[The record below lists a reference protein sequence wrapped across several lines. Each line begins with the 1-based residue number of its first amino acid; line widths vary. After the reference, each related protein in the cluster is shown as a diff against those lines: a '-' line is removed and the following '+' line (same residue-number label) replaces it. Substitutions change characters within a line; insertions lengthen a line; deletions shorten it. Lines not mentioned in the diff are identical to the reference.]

1 MDEEFPRLS
10 VVRRPA
16 RDGARY
22 FGPFTD
28 VGAMKET
35 VKLARRLFPY
45 RSCETFDRGRSR
57 PCLDYH
63 IQLCPGPCQ
72 GWVAPRE
79 YRYNIEQL
87 CSFLAGRHT
96 ETMERL
102 EKEMQQAAADLDFE
116 RAAELRNRLQAV
128 QRAATKHK
136 VVSTSGDDRD
146 VVALAKA
153 GHDALIQV
161 FIVRDGLLVGREE
174 YFFPAAGDVA
184 GGELMGAFVK
194 QYYERAAFIAPEILL
209 SEELEEKADIE
220 IWLGHR
226 AGRRVRLHRP
236 QRGDKRRLVAMAQE
250 NAELALQERQA
261 GRQQAEELRQVALR
275 DLAESL
281 KLPSVPNRI
290 ECYDISH
297 LHGASAVASMV
308 VFRAGEPAKEDYRR
322 FRVHVPGPD
331 DYAAMREVIR
341 RRFRHLMATDER
353 DGSFSAW
360 PDLVLV
366 DGGITQLRA
375 ARAELDALG
384 LPDVRVAGIAE
395 RFEELYHDPRNAAA
409 PLWFA
414 ADSPALRVIQR
425 IRDEAHRFALTYH
438 RKLRTERIRESI
450 LDDIPG
456 IGPKRKGKLLVHFGS
471 VDRLRRA
478 SEEEI
483 AAAPDI
489 GPKLAAWIHA
499 ALRGR

>member
-1 MDEEFPRLS
+1 
-10 VVRRPA
+10 
-16 RDGARY
+16 
-22 FGPFTD
+22 
-28 VGAMKET
+28 
-35 VKLARRLFPY
+35 
-45 RSCETFDRGRSR
+45 
-57 PCLDYH
+57 
-63 IQLCPGPCQ
+63 
-72 GWVAPRE
+72 
-79 YRYNIEQL
+79 
-87 CSFLAGRHT
+87 
-96 ETMERL
+96 MERL

-341 RRFRHLMATDER
+341 RRFRRLMATDER

-366 DGGITQLRA
+366 DGGKGQLQA
-375 ARAELDALG
+375 ALDALPDLTQPVELAALAKEHEHLFRPG
-384 LPDVRVAGIAE
+384 ESEPIVLPRD
-395 RFEELYHDPRNAAA
+395 AAA
-409 PLWFA
+409 LH
-414 ADSPALRVIQR
+414 LLQR
-425 IRDEAHRFALTYH
+425 IRDEAHRFAVSYH
-438 RKLRTERIRESI
+438 RRLRDEEGRRSL
-450 LDDIPG
+450 LDEIPG
-456 IGPKRKGKLLVHFGS
+456 IGPRRRKNLLKHFGS
-471 VDRLRRA
+471 IAGIRA
-478 SEEEI
+478 ASLEE
-483 AAAPDI
+483 
-489 GPKLAAWIHA
+489 LARVPGMTKRA
-499 ALRGR
+499 ALAVHAHLGSQEPDRAQS